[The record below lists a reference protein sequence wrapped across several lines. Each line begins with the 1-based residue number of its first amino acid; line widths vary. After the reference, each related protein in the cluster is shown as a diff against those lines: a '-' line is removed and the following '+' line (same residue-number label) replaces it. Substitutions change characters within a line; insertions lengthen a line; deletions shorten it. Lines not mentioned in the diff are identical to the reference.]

1 MIYREEFACGGSW
14 GSSRLC
20 HTRQDQLN
28 FILADLR
35 KIEGI
40 TLVKQ
45 DDFDSVS
52 INVFLTLAVESR
64 SCMTSSRRAKRF
76 SRPLRSIKDAIKRAI
91 HEVFSTTPGNEV
103 VFKFL
108 DWPTKKY
115 ISDGGRPAGRLDD
128 GYTHEHIKIEIYVA
142 AIDKLGVISGS

>member
-1 MIYREEFACGGSW
+1 MLFTV
-14 GSSRLC
+14 
-20 HTRQDQLN
+20 TRQDQLN

-35 KIEGI
+35 KIEGV

-45 DDFDSVS
+45 DDFDSGS

-64 SCMTSSRRAKRF
+64 SCMTSSKRAKRF
-76 SRPLRSIKDAIKRAI
+76 SCSLRRTKAAIRRVCDENLI
-91 HEVFSTTPGNEV
+91 SFN
-103 VFKFL
+103 FL

-128 GYTHEHIKIEIYVA
+128 GYTHEHIKIEIF
-142 AIDKLGVISGS
+142 I